1 MQANSTKLAWIPT
14 SYPFSERVILFRKKL
29 QIGGVETMS
38 LLPYSVHSAIS
49 IESQN
54 DNSKTNKQYCQH
66 PLTNRSFKTLR
77 TILSIS
83 SIAQAYSLELR
94 THVLTDASVLN
105 LTGTDNTTVDSAR
118 HAVLLLD
125 VQLGESVLYAISSPF
140 TKFYVHRQKH
150 HEYLSGT
157 RHRQC
162 FSPGNASRPYPK
174 PITQKQQQ
182 LTFPTQR
189 PQWVQRTG
197 FTWPLPFFERPWF
210 LESH

>member
-1 MQANSTKLAWIPT
+1 
-14 SYPFSERVILFRKKL
+14 
-29 QIGGVETMS
+29 MS
-38 LLPYSVHSAIS
+38 LSPYCFHSSIS
-49 IESQN
+49 IEPQN
-54 DNSKTNKQYCQH
+54 DKYKTNKLYCQH

-83 SIAQAYSLELR
+83 PIAQTYSLELR
-94 THVLTDASVLN
+94 AHILTDASVLN

-125 VQLGESVLYAISSPF
+125 VQLGESVLYTISLPF

-189 PQWVQRTG
+189 PQ
-197 FTWPLPFFERPWF
+197 
-210 LESH
+210 